1 MSPGKGV
8 GLAFEGAP
16 WEVDGYW
23 RAPPP
28 RPRPLHPRA
37 SPVWGA
43 DLQDQPRTSAGQEG
57 GIPAPTQPP
66 AQRALRW
73 PLSEPAPRIP
83 RLHLPHPQASSPSS
97 WQSQKAEA
105 QCCFVTEKRPEEE
118 DEVDCVLLSAS
129 KILNS
134 SEGIKENGSSETG
147 KKTSRPSSA
156 CSDASAFL
164 L

>member
-28 RPRPLHPRA
+28 RPRPLHPQ
-37 SPVWGA
+37 SESG
-43 DLQDQPRTSAGQEG
+43 LGCGSAG
-57 GIPAPTQPP
+57 PAAHLRRPGERHPGARPASGPERPP
-66 AQRALRW
+66 VAAQRSRV
-73 PLSEPAPRIP
+73 
-83 RLHLPHPQASSPSS
+83 PHPQASSPSS
-97 WQSQKAEA
+97 RQSQKAEA

>member
-1 MSPGKGV
+1 MRGRPGRWTGT
-8 GLAFEGAP
+8 GERHLPDPGPFT
-16 WEVDGYW
+16 
-23 RAPPP
+23 
-28 RPRPLHPRA
+28 PRA
-37 SPVWGA
+37 SRVWGA
-43 DLQDQPRTSAGQEG
+43 DLLDQPRTSAGQEK
-57 GIPAPTQPP
+57 GIPAPAQPP

-73 PLSEPAPRIP
+73 PLSAPASRIP

>member
-28 RPRPLHPRA
+28 RPRPLHPQRE
-37 SPVWGA
+37 SGPGCG
-43 DLQDQPRTSAGQEG
+43 SAGRAAHLRWPG
-57 GIPAPTQPP
+57 GRHPGTRPASGPARPP
-66 AQRALRW
+66 VAAQRAR
-73 PLSEPAPRIP
+73 A
-83 RLHLPHPQASSPSS
+83 PHPQASSPSS
-97 WQSQKAEA
+97 GQSQKAEA

-147 KKTSRPSSA
+147 KKNLPAKLGPQQCFCLFTVA
-156 CSDASAFL
+156 KL
-164 L
+164 Q